1 MNTAMKSVGAVSI
14 AWRKAMAAL
23 WIFQSTRG
31 SAEVPR
37 RFRVQGVDLGAWVY
51 ACRDR
56 YWDGLLS
63 AAHVAELQSVPG
75 WTWGPVRPGTCRH
88 AFDALARY
96 ATIHGSTLAPA
107 EESVRQW
114 SAAQRKSHT
123 SGELCAARTAL
134 LETLPHWEW
143 DLDQLRW
150 HDGMQAARQYAH
162 QHGTIS
168 SAAPGTCV
176 GGFGLGWW
184 LQRCRQDHRAGTLP
198 APRATELEE
207 LPGWSWGRGEDSW
220 ERGMAALTRY
230 VAQAG
235 DACPG
240 QHVVID
246 GVALGVWVS
255 DKRRRYRL
263 GILPPHQVA
272 ALQGVAG
279 WQWYPQEASWQ
290 RGLAALSEYVDRHG
304 GACPSSGCRVGA
316 YPVGE
321 WVRAQREAYRH
332 GRLAARRAA
341 QLQAVPGWCWH
352 HQDCPAGHCC
362 ATSPS

>member
-1 MNTAMKSVGAVSI
+1 MNTAMKSVGAESV

-23 WIFQSTRG
+23 RIFQSARG

-51 ACRDR
+51 TCRDR

-75 WTWGPVRPGTCRH
+75 WSWGPVRPGTWRH

-123 SGELCAARTAL
+123 SGELCAARSAL

-162 QHGTIS
+162 KHGTIS

-235 DACPG
+235 DACPS

-246 GVALGVWVS
+246 GVALGVWVC

-263 GILPPHQVA
+263 GILPPHQAA

-290 RGLAALSEYVDRHG
+290 RGLAALSEYVDR
-304 GACPSSGCRVGA
+304 
-316 YPVGE
+316 
-321 WVRAQREAYRH
+321 
-332 GRLAARRAA
+332 
-341 QLQAVPGWCWH
+341 
-352 HQDCPAGHCC
+352 
-362 ATSPS
+362 